1 MKRRGPTPS
10 QTVGPFFHGGLI
22 REGINVLATPHT
34 QGERIRIDGHVY
46 DGNHA
51 PVNDAVVEIWQ
62 ANPRGRYRHPVD
74 QRPIPL
80 DPGFI
85 GFGRSGTDA
94 AGYYWFETVKPGPV
108 IFQGEVLQAPH
119 INVAVLSRGLLDSL
133 STRVYFED
141 EEANRADPVLQ
152 RVPEQRRSTLL
163 ARRLPGDGMA
173 VYRFD
178 IILQGDDETVFFDM

>member
-10 QTVGPFFHGGLI
+10 QTVGPFFHGGMI
-22 REGINVLATPHT
+22 REGINILTTPHT

-46 DGNHA
+46 DGNHT

-62 ANPRGRYRHPVD
+62 ANPRGRYHHPGD
-74 QRPIPL
+74 QRSIPL

-133 STRVYFED
+133 STRLYFED

-152 RVPEQRRSTLL
+152 RVPEDRRATLL
-163 ARRLPGDGMA
+163 ARRLQLEGPA

-178 IILQGDDETVFFDM
+178 IILQGENETVFFDM